1 MPQVEGMNL
10 AKGVRGSSERP
21 VGIMQGR
28 LSPRAAGR
36 LQAFP
41 WSSWRD
47 EFSLAADLGFD
58 GIEWIYEADRAA
70 DNPLVQPEGRR
81 AIRHAVDET
90 GVRVLSVCGNYFMAH
105 RLSDPGTLGEGAAGD
120 LGRLIEMAHDVGARR
135 ILVPWL
141 EAAALDTEGKRR
153 TAIRNIELALP
164 SAERNDVALAIEM
177 EIPGADYCK
186 VIEDIGHDLV
196 QACYD
201 TGNSTA
207 AGVDVATDVVALES
221 RLGAVHVKDRV
232 RGGATCTLGT
242 GDTNFSGFFAQLSR
256 WDFRGDIV
264 LEHFYENPA
273 EDASRAL
280 AFVRQ
285 VWPPKAAA

>member
-1 MPQVEGMNL
+1 MNR
-10 AKGVRGSSERP
+10 ARATRGSSGGRQ

-28 LSPRAAGR
+28 LSPRPAAR

-41 WSSWRD
+41 WTSWRD

-58 GIEWIYEADRAA
+58 GIEWIYEAERAT

-81 AIRHAVDET
+81 AIRHAIDHT
-90 GVRVLSVCGNYFMAH
+90 GIMVLSVCGDYFMAH
-105 RLSDPGTLGEGAAGD
+105 RLSEPGAVGEGAARE
-120 LGRLIEMAHDVGARR
+120 LSRLIEMAQDVGARR

-141 EAAALDTEGKRR
+141 EVAALDTEEKRS
-153 TAIRNIELALP
+153 TAIRNIKVALP
-164 SAERNDVALAIEM
+164 SAERNGVALGIEM
-177 EIPGADYCK
+177 EIPGAAYRK
-186 VIEDIGHDLV
+186 VIEEIGHDLV
-196 QACYD
+196 VAYYD

-207 AGVDVATDVVALES
+207 AGADVGTDVVALGS

-242 GDTNFSGFFAQLSR
+242 GDTNFLGFFAQLSR

-264 LEHFYENPA
+264 LQQYFESPV
-273 EDASRAL
+273 EDARRAL
-280 AFVRQ
+280 SFVRRM
-285 VWPPKAAA
+285 WPRQGVA